1 MTDGLQDI
9 PGDEVKT
16 KLDSAAEIVTRHLN
30 EALEECLQSGLNRD
44 HFSAAV
50 MASLMQ
56 AMETSLGSSTTQ
68 ALEELARM
76 SANKPHDG

>member
-1 MTDGLQDI
+1 MSEDQQGA
-9 PGDEVKT
+9 PADEVKA
-16 KLDSAAEIVTRHLN
+16 KLDSAAEIVTRHLD
-30 EALEECLQSGLNRD
+30 EALEECLQSGLDRD

-56 AMETSLGSSTTQ
+56 AIETRLGSSTSE

-76 SANKPHDG
+76 SARKPQDG